1 MARRPA
7 KDHGLTDAQEGMRRL
22 RRDLAIRLESGAA
35 MRLDDV
41 QEQFQVDEADALIAI
56 RDLLKDGRIRVTR

>member
-1 MARRPA
+1 MARRQA
-7 KDHGLTDAQEGMRRL
+7 KDHGLTPYQERMRRL

-41 QEQFQVDEADALIAI
+41 QEQFQIDEVDAMIAI